1 MSFYIAPS
9 LEKLIK
15 YNVISES
22 RRKIYENKI
31 RTRII
36 TKYDDEFNIQY
47 FNSQDGLEY
56 ELDVKYSEDIID
68 IQKLIEKNIDDLKLL
83 NKQLSLCNE
92 CMKKLDNNQKL
103 KKKFINKLKKFDIDI
118 LKIKEQAKIKEH
130 VEILKEEFKDDIKNL
145 EKLNKKYENEYSN
158 KIKNLLTTTFEKPE
172 FEKVEKDESN
182 RLEYEISIFTF
193 RDGKTTERI
202 KDKISNNMIY
212 ISKKSK
218 ICVYKYNF

>member
-92 CMKKLDNNQKL
+92 CIKKLDNNQKL